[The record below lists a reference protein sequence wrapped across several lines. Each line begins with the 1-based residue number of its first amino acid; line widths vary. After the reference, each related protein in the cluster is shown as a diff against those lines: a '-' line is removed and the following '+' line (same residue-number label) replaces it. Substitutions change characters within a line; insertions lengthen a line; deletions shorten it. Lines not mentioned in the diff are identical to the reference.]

1 MDSTSKS
8 TEKILTIS
16 PKIPE
21 KSRPIPTNK
30 YQPDEFGFVHSP
42 NGSFWDMDGEYFNRF
57 GFDVHGGHYAD
68 GVDYIPGSGWIPE
81 LGCYECD
88 KEKYLQEDK
97 FNFEDGESDDGC
109 ANFEGDLG
117 GTFPAVKKEKVEE
130 KDNKFDSFSG
140 ISGENKGKKTE
151 KIEKF
156 EELNDEWEEVEDE

>member
-68 GVDYIPGSGWIPE
+68 GVDYWGGSEKQIPGSGWIPE

-97 FNFEDGESDDGC
+97 FNFEDGESDTDVRILK
-109 ANFEGDLG
+109 ATQAEL
-117 GTFPAVKKEKVEE
+117 FPR
-130 KDNKFDSFSG
+130 
-140 ISGENKGKKTE
+140 
-151 KIEKF
+151 
-156 EELNDEWEEVEDE
+156 